1 MQNFSG
7 RTVVYGITG
16 GIAAYKAPLVIRLL
30 KKAGCAVVP
39 IVTAAAREFVTP
51 LTLQTVAEGPVYGE
65 MFTPLT
71 PGAHNVEHVAL
82 AQQADLLLIAP
93 LTANTL
99 AKLAAGQ
106 ADNLLTCTYLAT
118 VAPVL
123 LCPAMNTAM
132 WQHAAT
138 QANLELLKQRGALV
152 LEPASGML
160 ACGVEGQ
167 GRMPEPEEIVFAAFQ
182 ALSKQDLKSK
192 RILITCGPTA
202 EDLDPVRFITNRSTG
217 LMGACLAEAATLRG
231 ATVTVISGP
240 VALDYAPG
248 VNVVKVRS
256 AAEMLAAVESHLDSN
271 DVLIM
276 AAAVADY
283 TPAQCSAHKIKK
295 GAMASLELDRTAD
308 VLATIKPL
316 KGSKTYVGFA
326 AETQDELANAQA
338 KLERKGL
345 DLIVANTV
353 GQPGTGFAAST
364 NSGAILAPSREPE
377 HFMAMPKTELAEL
390 ILDRI
395 KALL

>member
-1 MQNFSG
+1 
-7 RTVVYGITG
+7 
-16 GIAAYKAPLVIRLL
+16 
-30 KKAGCAVVP
+30 
-39 IVTAAAREFVTP
+39 
-51 LTLQTVAEGPVYGE
+51 
-65 MFTPLT
+65 
-71 PGAHNVEHVAL
+71 
-82 AQQADLLLIAP
+82 
-93 LTANTL
+93 
-99 AKLAAGQ
+99 
-106 ADNLLTCTYLAT
+106 
-118 VAPVL
+118 
-123 LCPAMNTAM
+123 MNTGM

-167 GRMPEPEEIVFAAFQ
+167 GRMPEPEAIAFAAFK
-182 ALSKQDLKSK
+182 ALSDQDLKGK

-202 EDLDPVRFITNRSTG
+202 EDIDPVRFITNRSTG

-231 ATVTVISGP
+231 AAVTVISGP

-248 VNVVKVRS
+248 VEVVKVRS
-256 AAEMLAAVESHLDSN
+256 AADMLAAVENRLESCDA
-271 DVLIM
+271 LIM

-283 TPAQCSAHKIKK
+283 TPAKRSEHKIKK
-295 GAMASLELDRTAD
+295 GAMASLELGRTAD

-316 KGSKTYVGFA
+316 KGAKVYVGFA
-326 AETQDELANAQA
+326 AETQNELANAQD

-364 NSGAILAPSREPE
+364 NSGALLAPGRAPE
-377 HFMAMPKTELAEL
+377 HFQGMPKTELADL

>member
-1 MQNFSG
+1 MRQFSG
-7 RTVVYGITG
+7 KTVVYGITG

-30 KKAGCAVVP
+30 KKAGCEVVP
-39 IVTAAAREFVTP
+39 VVTAAAREFVTP

-65 MFTPLT
+65 MFAPLT

-82 AQQADLLLIAP
+82 AQRADLLLIAP

-99 AKLAAGQ
+99 AKLATGQ

-118 VAPVL
+118 AAPTL
-123 LCPAMNTAM
+123 LCPAMNTGM

-152 LEPASGML
+152 LEPACGML

-167 GRMPEPEEIVFAAFQ
+167 GRMPEPEAIAFAAFK
-182 ALSKQDLKSK
+182 ALSSQDLQGK
-192 RILITCGPTA
+192 RVLITCGPTA
-202 EDLDPVRFITNRSTG
+202 EDIDPVRFITNRSTG

-231 ATVTVISGP
+231 ATITVISGP

-248 VNVVKVRS
+248 VEVVKVRS
-256 AAEMLAAVESHLDSN
+256 AADMLAAVESRLESCDAL
-271 DVLIM
+271 VM

-283 TPAQCSAHKIKK
+283 TPAKRSAHKIKK
-295 GAMASLELDRTAD
+295 GEMANLELGRTAD

-316 KGSKTYVGFA
+316 KGAKVYVGFA
-326 AETQDELANAQA
+326 AETQNELENAQD

-364 NSGAILAPSREPE
+364 NNGALLAPGKAPE
-377 HFMAMPKTELAEL
+377 HFNGMPKTELADL
-390 ILDRI
+390 ILDRV
-395 KALL
+395 KDLL